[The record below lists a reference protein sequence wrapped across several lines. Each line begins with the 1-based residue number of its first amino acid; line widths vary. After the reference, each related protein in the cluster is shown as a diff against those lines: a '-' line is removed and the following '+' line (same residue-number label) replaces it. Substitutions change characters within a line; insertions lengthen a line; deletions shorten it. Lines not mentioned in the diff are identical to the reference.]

1 VSAPVVRVAGLALD
15 GPEGPVFGPVD
26 ATVWPGMLTA
36 VVGPAG
42 SGRSALLL
50 ALTGRMRGCTGTVL
64 LADAERPHR
73 GDARRLRSRSAVAR
87 LGGLVAPEDRLDV
100 AQSLAER
107 ALIDGVRP
115 DAAEQAFTAAEQALD
130 VHLDRRSLVE
140 QLGAYE
146 QAVLAVALA
155 RVRPADLVVLDDA
168 DADLDLEH
176 QRRLLEA
183 LARLAATGPAVL
195 VSTSERAALAPGTP
209 VVGLAAAPTPNRS
222 EQKAS

>member
-1 VSAPVVRVAGLALD
+1 
-15 GPEGPVFGPVD
+15 
-26 ATVWPGMLTA
+26 M
-36 VVGPAG
+36 
-42 SGRSALLL
+42 
-50 ALTGRMRGCTGTVL
+50 L

-87 LGGLVAPEDRLDV
+87 LSGLVAPEDRLDV

-115 DAAEQAFTAAEQALD
+115 DAAERAFAAAEQALD
-130 VHLDRRSLVE
+130 VHLGRRALVE

-168 DADLDLEH
+168 DADLDLDD
-176 QRRLLEA
+176 QRRLLAA

-195 VSTSERAALAPGTP
+195 VSTSERAALPAGTL
-209 VVGLAAAPTPNRS
+209 VVGLVAPTPNRS